1 MATQHETGSNRTQPS
16 KPALKTRSN
25 LRPAI
30 EIHWG
35 DLDANKLRG
44 AVDAVTRMGGA
55 IILGVTS
62 DGGAL
67 SICILDR
74 DTKIREYPH
83 TALEAEEV
91 LDAIM
96 QEYV

>member
-1 MATQHETGSNRTQPS
+1 MATQHETGNNRSNAS
-16 KPALKTRSN
+16 KPVLKTRAN

-30 EIHWG
+30 EIHWS
-35 DLDANKLRG
+35 DLDASKLRG

-67 SICILDR
+67 SICILDK

-83 TALEAEEV
+83 TAVEAEVV

-96 QEYV
+96 EEYT

>member
-1 MATQHETGSNRTQPS
+1 MATQHETGNNRTPAG
-16 KPALKTRSN
+16 KPALLKRNN

-30 EIHWG
+30 EIHWS
-35 DLDANKLRG
+35 DLDALKLRG

-67 SICILDR
+67 SLCILDKQ
-74 DTKIREYPH
+74 DKIREYPH
-83 TALEAEEV
+83 TAVEAEQV

-96 QEYV
+96 EQYT